1 MILQSRKNL
10 FVIVVAFF
18 AAMGVGRPVARADIV
33 WQDIAAENNYVPF
46 GEDGTPGRPV
56 PGDALAT
63 TITLDGTNRTLDRIT
78 VAVSLNNFAGTPS
91 PATDTWG
98 ITLYLNDGPI
108 DDKSGLGQP
117 GTVIAFAT
125 TDVTMPPF
133 NQNVVFD
140 FTGAGVVV
148 PDTFTMA
155 IGSTHPTDT
164 FFQPAG
170 VPGPQSTR
178 AAPTIGSG
186 VNTLWYTST
195 DLGWVTNSTW
205 AIDDGATTNYL
216 NMTVEASP

>member
-1 MILQSRKNL
+1 MNLQSRKNL
-10 FVIVVAFF
+10 FVFIVAVF
-18 AAMGVGRPVARADIV
+18 AATVVGHPVARADIV
-33 WQDIAAENNYVPF
+33 WQDVAAENNYIPF

-63 TITLDGTNRTLDRIT
+63 TITLDGSNRTLDRIT
-78 VAVSLNNFAGTPS
+78 VVVALNNAAMAPL

-98 ITLYLNDGPI
+98 VTLYLNDGPI

-117 GTVIAFAT
+117 GTAIAFTT
-125 TDVTMPPF
+125 TDVMMPPF
-133 NQNVVFD
+133 VQSVVFD

-148 PDTFTMA
+148 PDTFTVA

-164 FFQPAG
+164 FFEPAG
-170 VPGPQSTR
+170 VPGPESTR

-186 VNTLWYTST
+186 PNTLWYTST
-195 DLGWVTNSTW
+195 DLGWVTNSAW
-205 AIDDGATTNYL
+205 AIADGATTNYL